1 VADTGATRPAVPTAA
16 VPEGGGTILA
26 AHGVVVTQPSA
37 GVFVA
42 FSTTCTHLGCTV
54 RAVAGGTINC
64 FCHGSRF
71 RITDGSVAGGP
82 APRPLPQVPVVV
94 RDGLIELGPPASA
107 PASAA
112 RPDRPG

>member
-1 VADTGATRPAVPTAA
+1 MAGAGANRPTIPMDA

-26 AHGVVVTQPSA
+26 AHGVVVTQPTE
-37 GVFVA
+37 GVFAA
-42 FSTTCTHLGCTV
+42 FSATCTHLGCTV

-82 APRPLPQVPVVV
+82 APRPLPRIPLTVA
-94 RDGLIELGPPASA
+94 DGLIELPP
-107 PASAA
+107 SAA
-112 RPDRPG
+112 RADRRG

>member
-1 VADTGATRPAVPTAA
+1 MISTAE

-26 AHGVVVTQPSA
+26 ARGVVVTQPSA

-42 FSTTCTHLGCTV
+42 FSATCPHRGCTV
-54 RAVAGGTINC
+54 RAVAAGTINC

-82 APRPLPQVPVVV
+82 ATEPLPRVPIVVA
-94 RDGLIELGPPASA
+94 DGLIELDAQG
-107 PASAA
+107 
-112 RPDRPG
+112 

>member
-1 VADTGATRPAVPTAA
+1 MADAGTSRRAIPVDAVP
-16 VPEGGGTILA
+16 VGGGTIVA

-37 GVFVA
+37 GVFAA
-42 FSTTCTHLGCTV
+42 FSATCTHLGCTV

-82 APRPLPQVPVVV
+82 APRPLPRVPLIVA
-94 RDGLIELGPPASA
+94 DGLIELPP
-107 PASAA
+107 SAA
-112 RPDRPG
+112 RADRPG

>member
-1 VADTGATRPAVPTAA
+1 VADAGANRPTIPVDV

-37 GVFVA
+37 GVFAA
-42 FSTTCTHLGCTV
+42 FSATCTHLGCTV

-82 APRPLPQVPVVV
+82 APHPLPRVPIVVA
-94 RDGLIELGPPASA
+94 DGLIELGPP
-107 PASAA
+107 SAA
-112 RPDRPG
+112 RPDCPG

>member
-1 VADTGATRPAVPTAA
+1 MADADTTRRTIPAAA
-16 VPEGGGTILA
+16 VPVGGGTIVA

-42 FSTTCTHLGCTV
+42 FSATCTHLGCTV

-82 APRPLPQVPVVV
+82 APRPLPRVTLTVA
-94 RDGLIELGPPASA
+94 DGLIELGPP
-107 PASAA
+107 PSAA
-112 RPDRPG
+112 RADRPG